1 MGTFQ
6 KLLFAE
12 QAVAVLINHFKGFDE
27 VLGFVLGC
35 YIVHQKDVRRF
46 LKTVFGLNLGSYR
59 EPLDIYQTLDEMLV
73 LLLLIAGGLIQV
85 FAEPRV
91 IQNIQGAEPLF
102 GIHLHHFLD
111 EVLGLPGDEVPVRTV
126 HFEHA
131 DLDVL
136 HDHLVVVSGEGRV
149 SAEQDVKN
157 HSQGP
162 DVALFVVGLP
172 SQDLRSDVVGRAA
185 LALDFLAHLHLGGA
199 EVYYFDDELVLVHC
213 IVGEEYVFGL
223 EVPVDYVEVVAV
235 QDCGDDLLHDQ
246 ARRALADVAQPDDV
260 LEQLAAFAIVS
271 HDVEVLRVLVEL
283 VHFYNVGVVLL
294 F

>member
-1 MGTFQ
+1 LGTFQ

-12 QAVAVLINHFKGFDE
+12 QAIAVLINHFKGFDE
-27 VLGFVLGC
+27 VLGFVLGR

-46 LKTVFGLNLGSYR
+46 LKTIFGLNLWSYR
-59 EPLDIYQTLDEMLV
+59 ELLDIVQTLDEMLV
-73 LLLLIAGGLIQV
+73 LLLLIAGRLVQV

-111 EVLGLPGDEVPVRTV
+111 EVLSLLGYEVPVRTV
-126 HFEHA
+126 HFEPA
-131 DLDVL
+131 DLDIL
-136 HDHLVVVSGEGRV
+136 HDHLVVVSIEGRV

-162 DVALFVVGLP
+162 DVALFVVCQP

-199 EVYYFDDELVLVHC
+199 EVYYFDDEFVLV
-213 IVGEEYVFGL
+213 
-223 EVPVDYVEVVAV
+223 D
-235 QDCGDDLLHDQ
+235 
-246 ARRALADVAQPDDV
+246 
-260 LEQLAAFAIVS
+260 
-271 HDVEVLRVLVEL
+271 
-283 VHFYNVGVVLL
+283 
-294 F
+294 